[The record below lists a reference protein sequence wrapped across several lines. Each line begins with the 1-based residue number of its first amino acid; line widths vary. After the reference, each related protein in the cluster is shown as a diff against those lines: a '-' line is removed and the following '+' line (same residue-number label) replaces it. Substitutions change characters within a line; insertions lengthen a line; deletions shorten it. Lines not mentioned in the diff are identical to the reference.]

1 MALTLGIIGFAKSGK
16 TTVFNTLTRGH
27 AETSAY
33 GTAATPN
40 MGTVKVPDPRLDK
53 LTDMFHPKKTTPATV
68 EYVDVAGMNKGA
80 AAAGAL
86 PGLQYIQKVE
96 ALVHV
101 VRAFEDENLL
111 HPEGRVD
118 PIRDIETMTLELNF
132 SDLAIIEKR
141 LVKLEE
147 SIKKMRGPERETQMA
162 EREVMVKFNE
172 ALAQDIPLRD
182 LDLNEDELKLIRG
195 YQFLT
200 LKPLL
205 TIMNLGEEKV
215 GQAEELLE
223 KARAALGKHR
233 YTGVEVLRGKIEE
246 EISQLDEAEAA
257 EFMEELGIHES
268 GLGKIIHFSYNMLNL
283 ISFLTAGEDEVRAWT
298 IGRGTP
304 ALNAAGAIH
313 SDIERGFIRAEIVAY
328 LDLLKAGGLVE
339 ARKLGL
345 LRSEGKTYEMKDGDI
360 VNFLFNVAG
369 KK

>member
-33 GTAATPN
+33 STAASPN
-40 MGTVKVPDPRLDK
+40 VGTVKVPDTRLDT

-80 AAAGAL
+80 AKEGAL

-111 HPEGRVD
+111 HPEGSVD

-141 LVKLEE
+141 LVRLDE
-147 SIKKMRGPERETQMA
+147 SIKKMRGPDREAQIA
-162 EREVMVKFNE
+162 EKEVMERLNT
-172 ALAQDIPLRD
+172 ALSQEIPLRD
-182 LDLNEDELKLIRG
+182 LDLSEDELKIVRG

-205 TIMNLGEEKV
+205 TILNLGEEKAS
-215 GQAEELLE
+215 GTEQLLA
-223 KARAALGKHR
+223 KARTALGEHR
-233 YTGVEVLRGKIEE
+233 YTGAEVLRGKIEE
-246 EISQLDEAEAA
+246 EISQLDEDEAT
-257 EFMEELGIHES
+257 EFMQELGIQES
-268 GLGKIIHFSYNMLNL
+268 GLAKIIHFSYDMLNL

-298 IGRGTP
+298 IRRGTN
-304 ALNAAGAIH
+304 AQTAAGAIH
-313 SDIERGFIRAEIVAY
+313 SDIERGFIRAEIVSFE
-328 LDLLKAGGLVE
+328 DLVKAGSLAE
-339 ARKLGL
+339 ARKLGV

-360 VNFLFNVAG
+360 VNFLFNVSG